1 MAPQQPHNQAGRR
14 IPGWFPPLR
23 QHLREFVRTPL
34 WRGILPAFLSG
45 FGVVALLCL
54 AHYGTGSS
62 KVLSAALLTGGLC
75 ALCYA
80 IGIWG
85 ATGPDSDEEDEEREE
100 AETESSLPLWL
111 RRTILVGLLLIALG
125 AVAWPSLQRIMEGQR
140 TLFDGCIEI
149 VGKLLTL
156 VCVVVP
162 IRIAERRR

>member
-1 MAPQQPHNQAGRR
+1 MTHQQPNNQAETPNTGR
-14 IPGWFPPLR
+14 FSPLR

-54 AHYGTGSS
+54 ARYGTGSP

-75 ALCYA
+75 ALGYA

-85 ATGPDSDEEDEEREE
+85 ATCPDSDDEDEEQDE
-100 AETESSLPLWL
+100 AETESGLPLWL
-111 RRTILVGLLLIALG
+111 RRTILAGLLLIALG
-125 AVAWPSLQRIMEGQR
+125 AIAWPSLQRIMEGQR

-156 VCVVVP
+156 LCVVAP

>member
-1 MAPQQPHNQAGRR
+1 MTHQQPNNQAGNR
-14 IPGWFPPLR
+14 IPGRFSPLR

-34 WRGILPAFLSG
+34 WLGILPAFLSG

-54 AHYGTGSS
+54 ARYGTGSP

-75 ALCYA
+75 ALGYVL
-80 IGIWG
+80 GIWG
-85 ATGPDSDEEDEEREE
+85 ATCPDSEDEEQDE
-100 AETESSLPLWL
+100 AETESGLPLWL
-111 RRTILVGLLLIALG
+111 RRTILAGLLLIALG
-125 AVAWPSLQRIMEGQR
+125 AIAWPSLQRIMEGQR

-149 VGKLLTL
+149 VGKLLTV